1 MEVLGI
7 TGIAAVVLTGLVAGV
22 VELVKRIFD
31 KDWRSVITIVLAG
44 LVGGLGALYMGTD
57 FLAGVVF
64 GLAASGFITI
74 AQNVGKDKIA

>member
-7 TGIAAVVLTGLVAGV
+7 TGLAAAVLTGLVAGV
-22 VELVKRIFD
+22 VELVKRVFD
-31 KDWRSVITIVLAG
+31 KDWRAAVTIVLAG

-64 GLAASGFITI
+64 GLAASGFVTI
-74 AQNVGKDKIA
+74 AQNIGKNY

>member
-1 MEVLGI
+1 MDVLGI
-7 TGIAAVVLTGLVAGV
+7 TGLAAAILTGLVAGV
-22 VELVKRIFD
+22 VELVKRVFD
-31 KDWRSVITIVLAG
+31 KDWRAAVTIVLAG

-74 AQNVGKDKIA
+74 AQNIGKNV

>member
-1 MEVLGI
+1 MDVLGI
-7 TGIAAVVLTGLVAGV
+7 TGLAAAVLTGLVAGV
-22 VELVKRIFD
+22 VELVKRVFD
-31 KDWRSVITIVLAG
+31 KDWRAAVTIVLAG

-74 AQNVGKDKIA
+74 AQNIGKNV

>member
-7 TGIAAVVLTGLVAGV
+7 TGLAAAVLTGLVAGV
-22 VELVKRIFD
+22 VELVKRLFD
-31 KDWRSVITIVLAG
+31 RDWRASVTIVLAG

-64 GLAASGFITI
+64 GLAASGFVTI
-74 AQNVGKDKIA
+74 AQNIGKNY